1 MYHPA
6 FEGRHES
13 QWWITMPDFRY
24 SALSAP
30 RRHGPLAREG
40 KIPAALYRW
49 LDIRA
54 TIKDAPKTLRLQIEN
69 PRSQARLEVAPLDQG
84 GKPLTQYRQ
93 ALKIPAHW
101 SGWLTVDLAATPAGS
116 AVRLMF
122 RDSDQYLVGGIIF
135 GEDSHHWPWAQKA
148 LLTFQPRDD
157 CCTGPITVSFDPA
170 ALLPEPVN
178 TRRITVLDD
187 RGSSV
192 LLELQQ

>member
-1 MYHPA
+1 
-6 FEGRHES
+6 
-13 QWWITMPDFRY
+13 
-24 SALSAP
+24 
-30 RRHGPLAREG
+30 
-40 KIPAALYRW
+40 
-49 LDIRA
+49 
-54 TIKDAPKTLRLQIEN
+54 
-69 PRSQARLEVAPLDQG
+69 
-84 GKPLTQYRQ
+84 
-93 ALKIPAHW
+93 
-101 SGWLTVDLAATPAGS
+101 
-116 AVRLMF
+116 MF